1 MSEKGI
7 VIPTWALPLVV
18 SLFVGAVSYGAAQAN
33 AQATQEDVERVEK
46 VVEKVVQETNN
57 NTQKTALNEQAIQ
70 QIADGLSR
78 QVEILQ
84 ATDEK
89 LGTLIELMLKER
101 R

>member
-1 MSEKGI
+1 MSDKGI
-7 VIPTWALPLVV
+7 VIPPWGVPLVV
-18 SLFVGAVSYGAAQAN
+18 SLFVGAASYGAAQAN
-33 AQATQEDVERVEK
+33 AQATQKEVARVDKIVEK
-46 VVEKVVQETNN
+46 VVAETNS
-57 NTQKTALNEQAIQ
+57 NTKKTALNEQAIK

-78 QVEILQ
+78 QVEISQ

>member
-1 MSEKGI
+1 MK
-7 VIPTWALPLVV
+7 
-18 SLFVGAVSYGAAQAN
+18 
-33 AQATQEDVERVEK
+33 QEIAPKTLTTRHLLYCIKFFDKIVEK
-46 VVEKVVQETNN
+46 VVAETNS
-57 NTQKTALNEQAIQ
+57 NTKKTALNEQAIK

-78 QVEILQ
+78 QVEISQ

>member
-1 MSEKGI
+1 MSEIK
-7 VIPTWALPLVV
+7 IPSWMLPVFAGGV
-18 SLFVGAVSYGAAQAN
+18 PAAIAFGSMQAMS
-33 AQATQEDVERVEK
+33 QATDEELKRVTD
-46 VVEKVVQETNN
+46 VVEKVAEKTDD
-57 NTQKTALNEQAIQ
+57 NTKKTALNEQAIQ

-78 QVEILQ
+78 QVEISQ

>member
-46 VVEKVVQETNN
+46 VVEKVVQDTNN

-70 QIADGLSR
+70 QIASGS
-78 QVEILQ
+78 
-84 ATDEK
+84 
-89 LGTLIELMLKER
+89 
-101 R
+101 

>member
-1 MSEKGI
+1 MSEVK
-7 VIPTWALPLVV
+7 IPSWMLPI
-18 SLFVGAVSYGAAQAN
+18 GAAIIPAAIAWGSMQAM
-33 AQATQEDVERVEK
+33 AQATDEEVKRVSA
-46 VVEKVVQETNN
+46 VVEKVAEETSD
-57 NTQKTALNEQAIQ
+57 NTKKSALNEQAIQ

-78 QVEILQ
+78 QVEISQ

>member
-1 MSEKGI
+1 MLKCRDDKKKATSLLR
-7 VIPTWALPLVV
+7 AL
-18 SLFVGAVSYGAAQAN
+18 
-33 AQATQEDVERVEK
+33 K
-46 VVEKVVQETNN
+46 
-57 NTQKTALNEQAIQ
+57 TQKTALNEQAIQ

-78 QVEILQ
+78 QVEISQ

>member
-7 VIPTWALPLVV
+7 VIPTWAVPLVV

-33 AQATQEDVERVEK
+33 AQATQEDVDRVEK
-46 VVEKVVQETNN
+46 VVEKVVQDTNN

-78 QVEILQ
+78 QVEISQ

>member
-78 QVEILQ
+78 QVEISQ

>member
-1 MSEKGI
+1 MNITKEQLKRIIKEEYSK
-7 VIPTWALPLVV
+7 
-18 SLFVGAVSYGAAQAN
+18 
-33 AQATQEDVERVEK
+33 
-46 VVEKVVQETNN
+46 
-57 NTQKTALNEQAIQ
+57 ALNEQAIQ

-78 QVEILQ
+78 QVEISQ

>member
-1 MSEKGI
+1 M
-7 VIPTWALPLVV
+7 
-18 SLFVGAVSYGAAQAN
+18 
-33 AQATQEDVERVEK
+33 D
-46 VVEKVVQETNN
+46 TNS

-78 QVEILQ
+78 QVEISQ

>member
-1 MSEKGI
+1 MLPVFAGVVPAAIAFGSMQAMS
-7 VIPTWALPLVV
+7 
-18 SLFVGAVSYGAAQAN
+18 
-33 AQATQEDVERVEK
+33 QATDEELKRVTV
-46 VVEKVVQETNN
+46 VVEKVAEETDD
-57 NTQKTALNEQAIQ
+57 NTKKTALNEQAIQ

-78 QVEILQ
+78 QVEISQ

>member
-33 AQATQEDVERVEK
+33 AQATQEDVDRVEK

-78 QVEILQ
+78 QVEISQ

>member
-1 MSEKGI
+1 MSEVK
-7 VIPTWALPLVV
+7 IPSWMLPVFAGVV
-18 SLFVGAVSYGAAQAN
+18 PAAIAFGSMQAMS
-33 AQATQEDVERVEK
+33 QATDEELKRVTD
-46 VVEKVVQETNN
+46 VVEKVAEETDD
-57 NTQKTALNEQAIQ
+57 NTKKTALNEQAIQ

-78 QVEILQ
+78 QVEISQ